1 MTQMMRTEETRNTA
15 PIPSTV
21 PPEMLQDFVD
31 PNGNI
36 RASAQGYNQIEEV
49 TLKISEG
56 WVGNRFTSKSG
67 KELVEVKIPNADR
80 NDKSPWPSFVTD
92 PRRLH
97 KNKFGTGLW
106 MKIPKNAHTTLK
118 RPMRIGTDPSGK
130 GIYENRMD
138 SIPNTELKSMT
149 DAARRSTRNESRS
162 ADEHVRQVSEMAAAH
177 QEDLPNFLR
186 EPARVR

>member
-1 MTQMMRTEETRNTA
+1 MVSVPAT
-15 PIPSTV
+15 I

-31 PNGNI
+31 QDGNV

-67 KELVEVKIPNADR
+67 KELVEVKIPNANR
-80 NDKSPWPSFVTD
+80 EDKSPWPSFVTD
-92 PRRLH
+92 PKRLH

-118 RPMRIGTDPSGK
+118 RPMRIGTDSSGK
-130 GIYENRMD
+130 GIYENRMG
-138 SIPNTELKSMT
+138 SIPNTELKSMI
-149 DAARRSTRNESRS
+149 DAARRSARNESRA

-177 QEDLPNFLR
+177 QEDLPDFLR
-186 EPARVR
+186 EPARTR

>member
-1 MTQMMRTEETRNTA
+1 MTQMRTEEMRNMA
-15 PIPSTV
+15 PAPVTV
-21 PPEMLQDFVD
+21 PSEMLQDFVD
-31 PNGNI
+31 QDGNV

-67 KELVEVKIPNADR
+67 KELVEVKIPNANR
-80 NDKSPWPSFVTD
+80 EDKSPWPSFVTD
-92 PRRLH
+92 PKRLH

-138 SIPNTELKSMT
+138 SIPNTELKSMI
-149 DAARRSTRNESRS
+149 DAARRSARNESRA

-177 QEDLPNFLR
+177 QEDLPDFLR
-186 EPARVR
+186 EPARTR